1 MKERFNC
8 ILLFLTVLVMQF
20 SYGQERIISGT
31 VSDGLGPIPGV
42 NIVAKG
48 SKAGVQTDF
57 DGRYSVKAK
66 KGDILVF
73 SYVGMNNKEV
83 VVGTSSTL
91 NVQLD
96 SEAQLMN
103 EVVVVGYG
111 VQKRKEV
118 TSSISKIAGSDIANL
133 VTPSFEGVLAGRA
146 TGVQVLT
153 NTGLLGAAPK
163 IRIRGIG
170 SISGSTEPLIVV
182 DGIPIYS
189 GDIGGVSATNGLAD
203 INPEVQSL

>member
-1 MKERFNC
+1 M
-8 ILLFLTVLVMQF
+8 
-20 SYGQERIISGT
+20 
-31 VSDGLGPIPGV
+31 
-42 NIVAKG
+42 
-48 SKAGVQTDF
+48 
-57 DGRYSVKAK
+57 KAK
-66 KGDILVF
+66 TGDVLIF
-73 SYVGMNNKEV
+73 SYVGMNNKEAT
-83 VVGTSSTL
+83 VGTSNNV
-91 NVQLD
+91 NVQLE

-118 TSSISKIAGSDIANL
+118 TGSISKIAGSDIANL

-189 GDIGGVSATNGLAD
+189 GDIGGVSCTSSN
-203 INPEVQSL
+203 